1 MPSKRRGEYDDPD
14 WCEAAAHT
22 GEMQMGCIAD
32 LRHTEPRGKP
42 FVRHYGPLGFCIDPE
57 AYRAKPKRKR
67 RK

>member
-1 MPSKRRGEYDDPD
+1 MPSKRSKYSDPD
-14 WCEAAAHT
+14 WEEAACHT
-22 GEMQMGCIAD
+22 GEMAMGSIAD